1 MKKTALFIAAAAA
14 AALSHAEVNPT
25 LAEMSGSVMV
35 NSGSSYEPARP
46 GMQLE
51 SGYRL
56 MAMAGGSAT
65 VNYGG
70 ECSLTLKEN
79 QIIRVGDAA
88 SCQNYQVGGSGGA
101 AAGGGGAAAAAGGG
115 GTILGVSA
123 TTAAIVG
130 GAVVAGAVIVENNND
145 DNNNNI
151 SN

>member
-88 SCQNYQVGGSGGA
+88 SCQNYQVGGGTT
-101 AAGGGGAAAAAGGG
+101 GGG